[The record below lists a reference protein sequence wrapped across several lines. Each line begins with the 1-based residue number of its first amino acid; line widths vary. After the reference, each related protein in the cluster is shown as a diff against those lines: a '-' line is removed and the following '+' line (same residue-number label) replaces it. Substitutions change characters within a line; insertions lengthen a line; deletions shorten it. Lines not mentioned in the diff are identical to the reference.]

1 VIPRQRR
8 SYALVG
14 AAALLFSAL
23 LQGAPQTASGPF
35 EDWLG
40 GVRKEALR
48 DGISSAT
55 LDTALT
61 GLAPIPRV
69 LELDRSQP
77 EFTLSFQEYLQRVV
91 PDSRVEAGRRK
102 LRQNRAVLQAVGA
115 QYGVQP
121 RFIVAL
127 WGLESAYGRLT
138 GSFPVVGAL
147 ATLAYDGRRA
157 AYFRRELFD
166 ALHILD
172 QQHISPERMTGSWA
186 GAMGQVQF
194 MPSSFRR
201 YAVDQDG
208 DGRRD
213 IWRSKADVFA
223 SAANYLAKLGWRSDQ
238 IWGRR
243 VRLPEGFDRRLL
255 GSDRVRPLGEWRALG
270 VRRSDGRDLPHAELP
285 TSIVQPGGA
294 DGAAYAVYD
303 NYRALLR
310 WNRSD
315 YFAVAVGI
323 LSDRI
328 AGR

>member
-1 VIPRQRR
+1 VIPRARR
-8 SYALVG
+8 LHVLVG
-14 AAALLFSAL
+14 AAALVFTAL
-23 LQGAPQTASGPF
+23 LQAGPETASVPF
-35 EDWLG
+35 DEWLG
-40 GVRKEALR
+40 GLRKEALH
-48 DGISSAT
+48 DGISPST
-55 LDTALT
+55 LDAALT

-69 LELDRSQP
+69 VELDRTQP
-77 EFTLSFQEYLQRVV
+77 EFTLSFEEYLQRVV

-102 LRQNRAVLQAVGA
+102 LRENRAVLQAIGA
-115 QYGVQP
+115 RYGVQP

-127 WGLESAYGRLT
+127 WGIESDYGRLT

-157 AYFRRELFD
+157 AYFRRELVD

-201 YAVDQDG
+201 YAVDQNG
-208 DGRRD
+208 DGRCD
-213 IWRSKADVFA
+213 IWRTKADVFA

-243 VRLPEGFDRRLL
+243 VRLPQGFDRSLL
-255 GSDRVRPLGEWRALG
+255 GADQVRPLGKWRALG
-270 VRRSDGRDLPHAELP
+270 VRRPDGRDLPHAELP

-294 DGAAYAVYD
+294 GAAAYAVYD

-315 YFAVAVGI
+315 YFATAVGI